1 MHLRADRDVS
11 TRRLC
16 LFPFALFLA
25 LAGCTGVAT
34 HARTT
39 GSDAAT
45 VVVRDVSVVDV
56 LSGRVLPHRSVAIA
70 GDRIA
75 AVGPAD
81 GIGIPA
87 TARVIDGRGRF
98 LIPGLWD
105 MHAHVLWSDAAMR
118 TGLPAYVANGVT
130 GIRDMGGTLPVLAAF
145 HASMQRDAPAW
156 PRVVAAGAILDG
168 PDPVQADVS
177 IGVADAASA
186 RTAVDT
192 LADAGADF
200 IKVYTLV
207 PRDAYFAIIDEAH
220 RRGLP
225 VAGHLPASVT
235 VEEAVRSGQRSIEHL
250 RDEIEP
256 FCHGDDVAACTR
268 LAALF
273 REHGTWQV
281 PTLVVLRSKA
291 MFDDPKLADDPRLR
305 YLPESLRDE
314 WSASREAK
322 IARGSDYAA
331 GKRAQYAEERR
342 LTGFFARERVPL
354 LAGTDSDNADSYPGF
369 SLHDELGLLVEA
381 GLSPLDAL
389 RAATLW
395 PADSL
400 QARATT
406 GTIEPGRDANLVLLD
421 ANPLRD
427 IAATRRIDAVVLR
440 GRVLDRKALDGMLAN
455 VAADAA
461 H

>member
-1 MHLRADRDVS
+1 MRRLRLFPGVLVLALAACAGLAHRADR
-11 TRRLC
+11 
-16 LFPFALFLA
+16 ANA
-25 LAGCTGVAT
+25 
-34 HARTT
+34 
-39 GSDAAT
+39 AAT
-45 VVVRDVSVVDV
+45 SVVVRDVAVVDV
-56 LSGRVLPHRSVAIA
+56 VSGAVLPHRSVAIA

-81 GIGIPA
+81 DIDIPR

-130 GIRDMGGTLPVLAAF
+130 GIRDMGGTLSVLAAF

-168 PDPVQADVS
+168 PEPVQADVS
-177 IGVADAASA
+177 IGVADAAQA
-186 RTAVDT
+186 RAAVDR

-200 IKVYTLV
+200 IKVYTLL
-207 PRDAYFAIIDEAH
+207 PRDAWFATIDEAH
-220 RRGLP
+220 RRHLQ

-235 VEEAVRSGQRSIEHL
+235 VEEAVRGGQRSIEHL

-256 FCHGDDVAACTR
+256 YCHRDDIAGCAR

-291 MFDDPKLADDPRLR
+291 RFDDPALADDPRLR
-305 YLPESLRDE
+305 YLPRSLRDE
-314 WSASREAK
+314 WSASRKEK
-322 IARGSDYAA
+322 IARGPGYAA
-331 GKRAQYAEERR
+331 GKRSRYADELW
-342 LTGFFARERVPL
+342 LTGFLAREHVPL
-354 LAGTDSDNADSYPGF
+354 LAGTDSGNADCYPGF

-395 PADSL
+395 PADYL
-400 QARATT
+400 GERDTM
-406 GTIEPGRDANLVLLD
+406 GTIEPGRAADLVLLD
-421 ANPLRD
+421 ANPLQD
-427 IAATRRIDAVVLR
+427 IAATRRIDAVVMR
-440 GRVLDRKALDGMLAN
+440 GRVFDRKSLDDLLAA

-461 H
+461 R